1 MDRVGGPDQ
10 DKSGSL
16 PGWKQGDAIMT
27 SVIQNEETASEA
39 VDTSKVPYRVADELL
54 IPAARYHDHEFFE
67 VEKNLWKHSWQLAC
81 HGTEI
86 PKTGD
91 FTEYKILDQSIMLIR
106 QKDGSVKGFHNA
118 CRHRG
123 TAIACGSGTFRAD
136 QVVCPF
142 HGWRWNLEGKNT
154 YVYAK
159 DAFRED
165 TVKQED
171 IDLAEVQVALRWGFV
186 WINLDTKAS
195 AFEDAIH
202 GIAGPLDGNGFEKA
216 HITWWH
222 QIEFEANWKIAQEAF
237 FEAYHVM
244 QAHPEMAGFTRDE
257 DFNALAF
264 AHYKT
269 DPQGHGWA
277 DSRAPRILQLPGQD
291 DTLFVDPKVM
301 TPGMKFYTSAKVM
314 WEGSQSQTNAHYI
327 RIMEDLLDLT
337 DAGEFFSQFFT
348 RAYMDAAERGVDL
361 TPRRPDTT
369 GHWAMFPNF
378 TGVAMLGCSL
388 VYRSRPHP
396 TDPNKCIYD
405 FFALEIPP
413 TGTPVK
419 KPQIGADDAPTW
431 DDLWFV
437 QQDASNIERMQ
448 TGIRSSQLEHIRLGV
463 DVERLIVNWHQ
474 ALDRELAKYV

>member
-1 MDRVGGPDQ
+1 
-10 DKSGSL
+10 
-16 PGWKQGDAIMT
+16 MT
-27 SVIQNEETASEA
+27 SVQNEPKVVEA
-39 VDTSKVPYRVADELL
+39 VDTSKVPHRVENELL
-54 IPAARYHDHEFFE
+54 IPTARYHDQEFFE
-67 VEKNLWKHSWQLAC
+67 AEKNLWKHAWQHAC
-81 HGTEI
+81 HETEI
-86 PKTGD
+86 PKPGD
-91 FTEYKILDQSIMLIR
+91 FTEYTILDQSIMVIR
-106 QKDGSVKGFHNA
+106 QKDGSVKAFHNA

-154 YVYAK
+154 YIYAK
-159 DAFRED
+159 DAFREE
-165 TVKQED
+165 TVRAED
-171 IDLAEVQVALRWGFV
+171 VDLAEVQVALRWGFV
-186 WINLDTKAS
+186 WINLDPKAIP
-195 AFEDAIH
+195 FEEWIG

-244 QAHPEMAGFTRDE
+244 QAHPEMAGFLRDE

-264 AHYKT
+264 AHYST
-269 DPQGHGWA
+269 DPQGHGWT
-277 DSRAPRILQLPGQD
+277 DSRAPRILQLPGQED
-291 DTLFVDPKVM
+291 RLFADPEKM
-301 TPGMKFYTSAKVM
+301 TPAVKFYMSAKVM

-327 RIMEDLLDLT
+327 AILEDLLEIT
-337 DAGEFFSQFFT
+337 DANEFFGEFFK
-348 RAYMDAAERGVDL
+348 RAYIDAAMRGVEL
-361 TPRRPDTT
+361 TPMHPDTT

-378 TGVAMLGCSL
+378 TGVAMLGCGL
-388 VYRSRPHP
+388 VYRARPHP

-431 DDLWFV
+431 DELWFV

-448 TGIRSSQLEHIRLGV
+448 TGIRSSDLKHVRLGV

-474 ALDRELAKYV
+474 ALDRELAKYL